1 MLFQKWW
8 YIRSILKYSSPLF
21 SPLEKHYINQ
31 YGHRI
36 PDQPCLF
43 IIGPPRSGST
53 ILYQLITSMLD
64 VEYVDNL
71 ANLARNNPYLGS
83 RLSKLFFARV
93 SHKNYTSEH
102 GSTTGGGLHAP
113 AEPLLFYK
121 WFPKDRHFTT
131 ISDLNPHQIGE
142 IRKTIYAMINRAGK
156 PLVIKNL
163 SFSLRLQALREILP
177 EAKYVVIRRDPL
189 YTSQS
194 ILLAMRKV
202 HHPEHQVWG
211 ILPRDFQRL
220 EKLEPHE
227 MVVRQV
233 HEIERQISQDLKE
246 IPEQHILYADY
257 EHLEHHQDIL
267 KKVSTLIQWKSTRGT
282 DPDSPD
288 SGPHIQVKNRI
299 LLPEKEIGIL
309 KKHIA
314 SLDWELHDTS
324 HHGKIQSY

>member
-8 YIRSILKYSSPLF
+8 YIRSILKYSSPLI
-21 SPLEKHYINQ
+21 SPLEKHYINK
-31 YGHRI
+31 YGNRT
-36 PDQPCLF
+36 PDHPCLF

-53 ILYQLITSMLD
+53 ILYQLVTSMLD

-71 ANLARNNPYLGS
+71 ANLARNTPYFGS
-83 RLSKLFFARV
+83 RLSKLFYASA
-93 SHKNYTSEH
+93 SHTNYTSEH
-102 GSTTGGGLHAP
+102 GATTGGGLHAP

-131 ISDLNPHQIGE
+131 VSDLNPGQIDE
-142 IRKTIYAMINRAGK
+142 FRKIIYAMINRAGK
-156 PLVIKNL
+156 PMVIKNL

-177 EAKYVVIRRDPL
+177 EAKYIVIRRDPL

-202 HHPEHQVWG
+202 HHPEHQIWG
-211 ILPRDFQRL
+211 ILPRDFHRL
-220 EKLEPHE
+220 EKLEQHE

-233 HEIERQISQDLKE
+233 HQIESQISQDLKG
-246 IPEQHILYADY
+246 IPAQNILFTDY
-257 EHLEHHQDIL
+257 EHLENRFQAIL
-267 KKVSTLIQWKSTRGT
+267 KDISTLIQSGSATGT
-282 DPDSPD
+282 DPALDNSHP
-288 SGPHIQVKNRI
+288 GIKVKNRI
-299 LLPEKEIGIL
+299 LLPEKEIDLL

-324 HHGKIQSY
+324 HHGKIQ

>member
-8 YIRSILKYSSPLF
+8 YIRSILKYSSPLI
-21 SPLEKHYINQ
+21 SPFEKHYINK
-31 YGHRI
+31 YGHHT

-53 ILYQLITSMLD
+53 ILYQLVTSLLD

-71 ANLARNNPYLGS
+71 ANLARNNPYFGS
-83 RLSKLFFARV
+83 RLSKLFYASS
-93 SHKNYTSEH
+93 SHQNYTSEH
-102 GSTTGGGLHAP
+102 GATTVGGLHAP

-131 ISDLNPHQIGE
+131 VTDLNPDQIIE
-142 IRKTIYAMINRAGK
+142 FRKTLYAMINRAGK
-156 PLVIKNL
+156 PMLIKNL

-177 EAKYVVIRRDPL
+177 EAKYIVIRRDPL

-202 HHPEHQVWG
+202 HYPEHQIWG
-211 ILPRDFQRL
+211 ILPRDFHLL
-220 EKLEPHE
+220 EKLEQHE

-233 HEIERQISQDLKE
+233 HQIESQICQDLKG
-246 IPEQHILYADY
+246 IPEQNILYIDY
-257 EHLEHHQDIL
+257 EHLEDNLQTIL
-267 KKVSTLIQWKSTRGT
+267 REISTLIRAESATRT
-282 DPDSPD
+282 DPVLENSH
-288 SGPHIQVKNRI
+288 PHIKVTNRI
-299 LLPEKEIGIL
+299 LLPEEEIGIL

-324 HHGKIQSY
+324 HHGKIQ

>member
-21 SPLEKHYINQ
+21 SPLEKHYINK
-31 YGHRI
+31 YGHQV

-53 ILYQLITSMLD
+53 ILYQLVTSMLD

-83 RLSKLFFARV
+83 RLSKLFYAGV
-93 SHKNYTSEH
+93 SHRNYTSEH

-131 ISDLNPHQIGE
+131 VSDLDPHQIGE
-142 IRKTIYAMINRAGK
+142 FRKTIYAMINRAGK

-194 ILLAMRKV
+194 ILMAMRKV
-202 HHPEHQVWG
+202 QHPEHQVWG
-211 ILPRDFQRL
+211 ILPRDFRRL
-220 EKLEPHE
+220 EKLEQHE

-233 HEIERQISQDLKE
+233 HEIERQISQDLKG
-246 IPEQHILYADY
+246 IPEQNILYTDY
-257 EHLEHHQDIL
+257 ELLEHRYQDIL
-267 KKVSTLIQWKSTRGT
+267 KEISALIRSGSATGADPVS
-282 DPDSPD
+282 DPSH
-288 SGPHIQVKNRI
+288 PHIKVKNRI

-324 HHGKIQSY
+324 HHGKIQ